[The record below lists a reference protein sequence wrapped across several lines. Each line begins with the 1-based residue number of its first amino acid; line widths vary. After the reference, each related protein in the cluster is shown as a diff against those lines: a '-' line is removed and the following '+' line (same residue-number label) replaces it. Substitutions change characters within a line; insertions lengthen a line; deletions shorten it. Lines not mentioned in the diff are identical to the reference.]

1 MDADELQKALQT
13 ATQSESITILLA
25 DTAGDKDFLAAQM
38 LKEKIGSKASIVN
51 ISDGLKRRWGFLFGI
66 TDETKKEVTLSL
78 DVEKNPIEELRY
90 EKEGGRLKIY
100 LSPQFPLRANDFV
113 FEETYHPSDML
124 FALGFFN
131 KEDLKA
137 KLRETPVKNPEAIIS
152 IGRGIGEYRDEI
164 LSQDTVKLWARAA
177 LRSTI
182 DEDLHVF
189 WSFIP
194 KEDFEKTKQTDES
207 LLSILRVMRRVAAV
221 PDVAVI
227 LWQDPEL
234 GTQNVRAIIYCE
246 DRQKLQKI
254 SEHAGTPIL
263 EQYILMGPFAHFSE
277 AEVAIR
283 KLLKQAL
290 SSIMSA

>member
-1 MDADELQKALQT
+1 MDADELQKAINT
-13 ATQSESITILLA
+13 ASQSEVVTILLA

-38 LKEKIGSKASIVN
+38 LKEKIGSKAAIVN
-51 ISDGLKRRWGFLFGI
+51 ISDGLKRRWRFLFGSI
-66 TDETKKEVTLSL
+66 DETKKEVTLSL

-100 LSPQFPLRANDFV
+100 LSPQFPLRADDFV
-113 FEETYHPSDML
+113 FEETYHPSDVL

-164 LSQDTVKLWARAA
+164 LSQDAIKLWARAM
-177 LRSTI
+177 LRSNI

-194 KEDFEKTKQTDES
+194 KEDFEKTKQSSDILPS
-207 LLSILRVMRRVAAV
+207 MLRVMRRVAAI
-221 PDVAVI
+221 PDVSVV

-234 GTQNVRAIIYCE
+234 DTQNVKTIMYCE

-254 SEHAGTPIL
+254 SEYAGAPIL
-263 EQYILMGPFAHFSE
+263 DQHIIIGPFAHFSE
-277 AEVAIR
+277 AEIAVR

-290 SSIMSA
+290 SPIMSA